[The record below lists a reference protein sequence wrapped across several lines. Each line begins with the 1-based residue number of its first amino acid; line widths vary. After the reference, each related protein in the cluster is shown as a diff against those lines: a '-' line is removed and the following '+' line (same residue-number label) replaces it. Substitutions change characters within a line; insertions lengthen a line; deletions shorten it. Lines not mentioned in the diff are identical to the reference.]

1 MPGGAIHVL
10 ILGGTSEATQL
21 ARALAEQ
28 PGVEPR
34 LSLAGRTR
42 VPAEQPVPWRTGGFG
57 GVAGLAAY
65 LDEYAVDAL
74 VDATHPFAARI
85 TANAAAAV
93 ERTGTPLAVLR
104 RPAWEPVN
112 GDDWRLVPDLDA
124 AAAALRGLGER
135 VLITTGR
142 DLAPFEA
149 VPDKHYIVRTIDP
162 PEPLPDLPRVTYLQS
177 RGPFR
182 RADEAALLADYGI
195 NALVTKN
202 AGGDATRAKL
212 DAAREQGVP
221 VVMIQRPALPEA
233 VRVFHDVAGVQHWLG
248 ALNAEP

>member
-1 MPGGAIHVL
+1 MLGGAIHVL

-42 VPAEQPVPWRTGGFG
+42 MPAEQPVPWRTGGFG
-57 GVAGLAAY
+57 GVDGLAAY
-65 LDEYAVDAL
+65 LNEHAVDAL

-85 TANAAAAV
+85 TANAAAAA
-93 ERTGTPLAVLR
+93 ERTGTPLTVLR
-104 RPAWEPVN
+104 RPAWEPVA
-112 GDDWRLVPDLDA
+112 GDDWHMVPDLDA
-124 AAAALRGLGER
+124 AAAALPGLGER

-149 VPDKHYIVRTIDP
+149 VPDKSYIVRTIDP

-182 RADEAALLADYGI
+182 RDDEAALLAEYGVD
-195 NALVTKN
+195 ALVTKN

-212 DAAREQGVP
+212 DAAREHGVP
-221 VVMIQRPALPEA
+221 VVMIQRPALPDA
-233 VRVFHDVAGVQHWLG
+233 VRVFNDVAGVQDWLRSP
-248 ALNAEP
+248 NAAQ